1 MFLSL
6 WSFIMNRCILLNK
19 HALKGQLHCLQSAF
33 IDTVL
38 NFDRRWI
45 TCTHR
50 RTHAHW
56 WGGGGLAGVRIL
68 AVLLKTSVSSN
79 CSDLSDL
86 CCTSWAKDWV
96 HLGSR
101 CLVCVSMQCGDVLL
115 VGWMDPL
122 LVPSAPVPAA
132 LVLPLLRPVPL
143 LPPLPPVACESSSV
157 FFSVSVYDNLWISID
172 FLYYFN
178 NCTSVL
184 MVYFCFVFLFGCVC
198 SNNS

>member
-19 HALKGQLHCLQSAF
+19 HALKGQLHCLQPAF

-56 WGGGGLAGVRIL
+56 LGGQLASVRIL
-68 AVLLKTSVSSN
+68 AVPLKTSVSSN

-96 HLGSR
+96 HLGNR

-143 LPPLPPVACESSSV
+143 LPPLPPVACESPV
-157 FFSVSVYDNLWISID
+157 CHLLFSVLLCLSLWQSLNFYWFFI
-172 FLYYFN
+172 L
-178 NCTSVL
+178 L
-184 MVYFCFVFLFGCVC
+184 
-198 SNNS
+198 